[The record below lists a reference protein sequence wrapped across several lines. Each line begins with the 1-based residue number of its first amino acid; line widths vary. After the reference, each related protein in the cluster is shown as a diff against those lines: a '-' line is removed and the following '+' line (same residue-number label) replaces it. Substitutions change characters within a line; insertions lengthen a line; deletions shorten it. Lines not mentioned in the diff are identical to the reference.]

1 MAKEIITLDHPVQ
14 WQGRQVTELAMRRP
28 KVRDVAANEE
38 RKGSDV
44 QKEISLFADL
54 CEVSVD
60 VLEDMD
66 MADYRKLQQAYT
78 GFLS

>member
-1 MAKEIITLDHPVQ
+1 MSKERITLDHPVT
-14 WQGRQVTELAMRRP
+14 WQGQEIAALDMRRP

-38 RKGSDV
+38 RKGTDV

>member
-1 MAKEIITLDHPVQ
+1 VT
-14 WQGRQVTELAMRRP
+14 WQGQEIAALDMRRP

-38 RKGSDV
+38 RKGTDV

-60 VLEDMD
+60 VLEDLD